1 MTLTKTMTFSAGI
14 FAAAIAATAMMAGDA
29 EAKKR
34 GKYFYSKT
42 TVHGYAARGYEG
54 FAGPGKFGVY
64 CSYTRTPI
72 RRCWLTGRGGEVCK
86 VVGWKKNQRC
96 Y

>member
-1 MTLTKTMTFSAGI
+1 MTGTKTI
-14 FAAAIAATAMMAGDA
+14 AAAFTAVAIAATGMMAGEA

-72 RRCWLTGRGGEVCK
+72 RRCWLTRRGGEVCK